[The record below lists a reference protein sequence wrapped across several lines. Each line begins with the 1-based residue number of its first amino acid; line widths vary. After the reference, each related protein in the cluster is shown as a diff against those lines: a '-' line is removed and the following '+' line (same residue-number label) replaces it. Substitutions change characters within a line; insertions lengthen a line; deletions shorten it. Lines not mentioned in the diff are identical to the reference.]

1 MSRIVT
7 IGAAQM
13 GPIAPDESRESC
25 VKRMVELIRQAKSR
39 GCTFVVFPELALTT
53 FFPRYYEEDIS
64 RMDHW
69 YETEMPGPATRPLF
83 EAAAEAGIGFYLGY
97 AELTPDGHRYNT
109 AVLVDETGR
118 INGKYRKVH
127 LPGHSE
133 YEAQRPFQ
141 HLEKRYFEP
150 GDLGFGVWRQQGG
163 IFGMAICNDR
173 RWAET
178 YRVMGLKGAEVI
190 SLGYNTPD
198 INTSG
203 DEPNHRRMFHNHL
216 VMQANAYMNATWVVG
231 VAKAGVEDGCMLI
244 GGSCI
249 IQPSGEITAL
259 ATSVDD
265 ELVTTAADL
274 DLCNMPKA
282 TIFNFERHRRVEHY
296 GIISSQTGAEL
307 PPELADAAE

>member
-1 MSRIVT
+1 MSRVITV
-7 IGAAQM
+7 GAAQM
-13 GPIAPDESRESC
+13 GPIAVDESRESC
-25 VKRMVELIRQAKSR
+25 VKRMVEMIREAKSR
-39 GCTFVVFPELALTT
+39 GCNYVVFPELALTT

-83 EAAAEAGIGFYLGY
+83 EAASEAGIGFYLGY

-109 AVLVDETGR
+109 AVLVDETGK

-150 GDLGFGVWRQQGG
+150 GDLGFGVWRQHGG
-163 IFGMAICNDR
+163 VFGMAICNDR

-178 YRVMGLKGAEVI
+178 YRVMGLKGVEMV

-198 INTSG
+198 LNTSG
-203 DEPNHRRMFHNHL
+203 HEPNHLRMFHNHL
-216 VMQANAYMNATWVVG
+216 VMQANAYMNATWVIG

-249 IQPSGEITAL
+249 VQPSGEIVAQ
-259 ATSVDD
+259 ATTLED
-265 ELVTTAADL
+265 ELVVARADL
-274 DLCNMPKA
+274 DLTRLGKE
-282 TIFNFERHRRVEHY
+282 TIFNFARHRRVEHY
-296 GIISSQTGAEL
+296 GNITSQTGAEL
-307 PPELADAAE
+307 PPELSEAAE